1 MNISSLTF
9 SKISVYFFLLL
20 HDSLAF
26 LFPVNGMPII
36 SHALAKS
43 LGITLDA
50 FCQPAFHGFTSAAF
64 WASVNAHPFNQNGL

>member
-9 SKISVYFFLLL
+9 SEISVHFFSL
-20 HDSLAF
+20 HVSLAF
-26 LFPVNGMPII
+26 LFSVTDTPII

-50 FCQPAFHGFTSAAF
+50 FCQPAFHGFVSAAF
-64 WASVNAHPFNQNGL
+64 WASVNTYPFNQNGL

>member
-9 SKISVYFFLLL
+9 SEINVYFFLSL
-20 HDSLAF
+20 HVSLAF
-26 LFPVNGMPII
+26 LFSVNGMPII

-50 FCQPAFHGFTSAAF
+50 FCQQVFHGFTSAAF
-64 WASVNAHPFNQNGL
+64 WASVNTHPFN